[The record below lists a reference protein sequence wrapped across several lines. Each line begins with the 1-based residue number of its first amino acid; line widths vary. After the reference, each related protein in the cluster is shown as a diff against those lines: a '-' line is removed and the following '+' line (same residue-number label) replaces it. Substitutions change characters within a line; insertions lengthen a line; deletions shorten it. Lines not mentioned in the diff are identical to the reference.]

1 MFFKSKPIG
10 ARYIQDVLLNS
21 ASSQQFGGDWEFLM
35 GATSGKSSSE
45 SQDIIGDFI
54 ATLIG
59 KKVIASCIY
68 TFSKDKAKPKK
79 NKELDKTFLQLQ
91 QLIEVKSLSAL
102 KAISS
107 LNLSVTAVAN
117 RADLGLKYVL
127 NTRDA
132 DVILYDESR
141 LSTEYC
147 LFRFKVMEEVPPSY
161 LSKMFRAEI
170 SRYLGVEL

>member
-1 MFFKSKPIG
+1 MFFKGKPMG
-10 ARYIQDVLLNS
+10 ARYIQDVLLHPTL
-21 ASSQQFGGDWEFLM
+21 AEQFGGDWEFLM
-35 GATSGKSSSE
+35 GASSGRTASE
-45 SQDIIGDFI
+45 RQDVIGDFM

-68 TFSKDKAKPKK
+68 TFAKDKAQPKK
-79 NKELDKTFLQLQ
+79 NKQLDKVFLQLQ
-91 QLIEVKSLSAL
+91 QNIEVKSLSAL

-161 LSKMFRAEI
+161 LSTMFRAEI